1 MCGCRRFGRHVG
13 GFSTLGGCL
22 EEAERPHSAGPLRRV
37 RKAAFHC
44 LCWGS
49 RLLPA
54 HLGGRG
60 PVQFMHLCEVLT
72 HLLDRARRAVHHGA
86 PVRYQQSRVFSGHD
100 VKFVFCV
107 CFHVK
112 IYVWYK
118 SLHKNNVTIEA
129 HWLHTFPLH
138 LSFVASRLRPPLS
151 TTPRTVAP
159 AHQTRRDGLLHQTG
173 YKAKGL
179 LRCLEC
185 VQQRG
190 PRRGYGALLPSRRR
204 RLRSR
209 EDCHRKKGKA
219 TPFVLC
225 TIISGVSVF
234 RVRVE
239 RSI

>member
-1 MCGCRRFGRHVG
+1 M
-13 GFSTLGGCL
+13 
-22 EEAERPHSAGPLRRV
+22 
-37 RKAAFHC
+37 
-44 LCWGS
+44 
-49 RLLPA
+49 
-54 HLGGRG
+54 
-60 PVQFMHLCEVLT
+60 
-72 HLLDRARRAVHHGA
+72 
-86 PVRYQQSRVFSGHD
+86 FSGHD

-112 IYVWYK
+112 NYVWYK

>member
-1 MCGCRRFGRHVG
+1 MLLNCLPNTTSTFGMAAMIFSLHQYSRSFSRNEGTCR
-13 GFSTLGGCL
+13 
-22 EEAERPHSAGPLRRV
+22 
-37 RKAAFHC
+37 
-44 LCWGS
+44 
-49 RLLPA
+49 
-54 HLGGRG
+54 
-60 PVQFMHLCEVLT
+60 
-72 HLLDRARRAVHHGA
+72 
-86 PVRYQQSRVFSGHD
+86 VRYQQSRVFSGHD
-100 VKFVFCV
+100 VRFVFCV

-112 IYVWYK
+112 NYVWYK

-138 LSFVASRLRPPLS
+138 LSFVLSPLFASRLRPPLS

-225 TIISGVSVF
+225 TIISVF

-239 RSI
+239 RSISSCGRTIRRKTPPGFWRRI

>member
-1 MCGCRRFGRHVG
+1 M
-13 GFSTLGGCL
+13 
-22 EEAERPHSAGPLRRV
+22 
-37 RKAAFHC
+37 KN
-44 LCWGS
+44 
-49 RLLPA
+49 
-54 HLGGRG
+54 
-60 PVQFMHLCEVLT
+60 
-72 HLLDRARRAVHHGA
+72 
-86 PVRYQQSRVFSGHD
+86 
-100 VKFVFCV
+100 
-107 CFHVK
+107 
-112 IYVWYK
+112 YVWYK

-185 VQQRG
+185 VQQHG

-225 TIISGVSVF
+225 TIISGVSLCISSYCFICFLRTMKHIYTLPPFSVF
-234 RVRVE
+234 PPATLLLL
-239 RSI
+239 